1 MYVGNDQVVE
11 AGDGTGHVGL
21 RTVAHENARGAKW
34 GRLNTDIGEL
44 MGDEM
49 TEEQD
54 KLLKLVRLS
63 MVARSFDVQLLE
75 AMIKNDVLRV
85 EAVRAA
91 QRIAVKVERNRLG
104 LTQAEALRA

>member
-1 MYVGNDQVVE
+1 
-11 AGDGTGHVGL
+11 
-21 RTVAHENARGAKW
+21 VAHENARGAKW

-63 MVARSFDVQLLE
+63 MVARSFDTQMIE

-85 EAVRAA
+85 EVVRAA
-91 QRIAVKVERNRLG
+91 QQIAVEAERVRLG
-104 LTQAEALRA
+104 LTQAEALKP